1 MQKYPSGNLGD
12 ALLSAMDL
20 IYNSCKKPPKVLK
33 FVDFLLKFSTEI
45 TLKVSAVFSINFL
58 WM

>member
-20 IYNSCKKPPKVLK
+20 IYNIPPPMNPRLNEG
-33 FVDFLLKFSTEI
+33 S
-45 TLKVSAVFSINFL
+45 
-58 WM
+58 

>member
-20 IYNSCKKPPKVLK
+20 IYNIPRPPPHEPWAKRGFIK
-33 FVDFLLKFSTEI
+33 F
-45 TLKVSAVFSINFL
+45 INS
-58 WM
+58 